1 MRLLS
6 VIGARPQFV
15 KAAVVS
21 RAIRNAN
28 ERQDGVLLEETVLH
42 TGQHFDHLMS
52 DIFLKEFNLKVD
64 HNLEVQETT
73 HGRMT
78 ARMLEGI
85 EDHLLRLRPDMVILY
100 GDTNSTLA
108 GALAAAKLHIPVA
121 HVEAGLRSYN
131 MAMPEEINRIVADR
145 LSTWLFCP
153 TISAVEN
160 LQKEGI
166 GISAGTEGS
175 QTVHVV
181 GDVMYDAF
189 LAYTQSANALTPE
202 VSTLL
207 EECSGGFYLA
217 TVHRQENTNSEQ
229 RLRAIFTALNEL
241 AREHP
246 VVLPLHP
253 RTQKVLEEQKLDL
266 GMVRTIDPV
275 GYPDMLALLGRCKAV
290 LTDSGGLQ
298 KEAFFMKKPCVTL
311 REETEWVELV
321 EGGYNVLGGATA
333 EEILSAT
340 RRMCDQRMDWTAKPY
355 GDGHAGDNIVDTL
368 LQVRHP

>member
-1 MRLLS
+1 MKLLS

-21 RAIRNAN
+21 RAIRKAN
-28 ERQDGVLLEETVLH
+28 ERRSDVVLEETVLH

-52 DIFLKEFNLKVD
+52 DIFLKEFNLNVD
-64 HNLEVQETT
+64 HNLEVQEVT

-85 EDHLLRLRPDMVILY
+85 EDHLLRLRPDVVLLY

-153 TISAVEN
+153 TNSAVEN

-166 GISAGTEGS
+166 GVAAGTGIS

-189 LAYTQSANALTPE
+189 LAYTQSACAPTPE
-202 VSTLL
+202 VKSLL
-207 EECSGGFYLA
+207 DECAGGFYLA
-217 TVHRQENTNSEQ
+217 TVHRQENTDSGQ
-229 RLRAIFTALNEL
+229 RLRAIFTALSEL
-241 AREHP
+241 GKECA

-253 RTQKVLEEQKLDL
+253 RTKKVLEEQKLDL
-266 GMVRTIDPV
+266 GTVRTIDPV

-298 KEAFFMKKPCVTL
+298 KEAFFMKKPCITL

-321 EGGYNVLGGATA
+321 EGGYNVLGGDTA
-333 EEILSAT
+333 EEILSAA
-340 RRMCDQRMDWTAKPY
+340 RRMCAQRMDWTAEPY
-355 GDGHAGDNIVDTL
+355 GDGHTGDNIVDTL
-368 LQVRHP
+368 LRDRHL